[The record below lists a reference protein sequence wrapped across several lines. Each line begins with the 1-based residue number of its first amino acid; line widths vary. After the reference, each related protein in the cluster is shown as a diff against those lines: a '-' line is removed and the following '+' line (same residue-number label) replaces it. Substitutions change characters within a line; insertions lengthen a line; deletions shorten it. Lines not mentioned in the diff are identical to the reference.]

1 MKTPQQKFEQLLLV
15 QQFLLH
21 MYAEEQL
28 EKEVEEERIVKA
40 EEEKEEEDSIEN
52 EKELHEQKR
61 KEKNWGKFLMWLHT
75 HAQSNIDA
83 LALEWVNTIVILYNI

>member
-28 EKEVEEERIVKA
+28 EKEVEEERKEKA
-40 EEEKEEEDSIEN
+40 AEEKEEEDSIEN

-83 LALEWVNTIVILYNI
+83 LALEWVNTIIILYNI